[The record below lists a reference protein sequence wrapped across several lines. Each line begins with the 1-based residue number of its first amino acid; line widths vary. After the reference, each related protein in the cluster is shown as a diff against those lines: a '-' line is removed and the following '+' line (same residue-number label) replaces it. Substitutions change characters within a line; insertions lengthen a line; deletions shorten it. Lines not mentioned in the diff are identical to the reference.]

1 LKELRFMPLSW
12 EEHYAREEA
21 IAEGYCNSVR
31 KKYGLKRA
39 SGDEDC
45 QSEPCCEGCKWTK
58 GE

>member
-1 LKELRFMPLSW
+1 MPLSW
-12 EEHYAREEA
+12 EEYYAREEA